1 MLYVWCLF
9 SFRDVMWVPQPFGL
23 LSIIKVD
30 NSQRRQNRRLT
41 VEVEE
46 MLVMA
51 DLGYV
56 SRRHGVRGRNES
68 AQVGSP
74 HFIRTQGVLLGFAMR
89 GECAGLFCKY
99 TSRNDKQAPLR
110 RIINH
115 CQFLGP
121 QTAGQLSNRTFSTQ
135 HSIFS
140 FKMTNNYE
148 DIVKLLSSVTDVKLN
163 EVNSSWQSRGEK
175 MWDIWNS
182 VGKEGTT
189 TLMKKLY
196 QSQDFNSFS
205 PYFHFKN
212 ENKQHVELKR
222 KT

>member
-1 MLYVWCLF
+1 MVYVWCLF
-9 SFRDVMWVPQPFGL
+9 SFSDVMWVPHPFGL

-74 HFIRTQGVLLGFAMR
+74 HLIRTQGVLLGFVMW
-89 GECAGLFCKY
+89 GECAALFCKY
-99 TSRNDKQAPLR
+99 TSRNDKQAAFWG
-110 RIINH
+110 ITNH
-115 CQFLGP
+115 CQFWGS
-121 QTAGQLSNRTFSTQ
+121 QTAVKLSNRTFSTQ

-140 FKMTNNYE
+140 FKITNNY
-148 DIVKLLSSVTDVKLN
+148 
-163 EVNSSWQSRGEK
+163 
-175 MWDIWNS
+175 
-182 VGKEGTT
+182 
-189 TLMKKLY
+189 
-196 QSQDFNSFS
+196 
-205 PYFHFKN
+205 
-212 ENKQHVELKR
+212 
-222 KT
+222 